1 MAEPASTLAAGSVG
15 TVETQYL
22 DLPEPVRLDCGR
34 ELHPVRVAYETYG
47 TLSPRRDNVILVCHA
62 LSGDAH
68 AAGFAKTPPEEST
81 RDGFAA
87 EDRDGTAGKGLG
99 WWDGMIGPGKAFDTD
114 RFFVVSTNLLGGCRG
129 TTGPSS
135 IDPATGRPYG
145 PDFPVITVA
154 DMVRTERA
162 FLDAL
167 GIERLA
173 AVAGGSLG
181 GMQAFEWAILFP
193 DQVDAVVAIAST
205 HALQPQGVAWNA
217 IAREAIMRDPA
228 WQGGRYYGTGRT
240 PEAGMGVARMV
251 GHVTYL
257 SALAPERQVRPAA
270 AVRRRHPL
278 HDHRAGVRGRELPA
292 PPGRLVRQALRRQHL
307 SLHVAR
313 ADVLR
318 SRAAVRRRIARAGA
332 RRRLGADAAD
342 RVQLRLAVP
351 AVRVEGDRRRAS
363 RSRQAGRVPRDR
375 GAVRPRL
382 LPARGSAADAH
393 HPPVLGQTPPGRRPG
408 ADARVT
414 SQERGAFVTDKASR
428 AEEARAFGFET
439 RQLHAGQRPDPNT
452 GARAVPIFQTTSYVF
467 EDPESAAAY
476 FNLQEYGNTYSRI
489 MNPTVAVFEERV
501 ANLEGG
507 CGAVA
512 FASGIAAQAAA
523 LFTLLQPGDHVV
535 SSSALYGGTV
545 NQFKHLLRKMNVELT
560 WVDPDDPDAWRKAV
574 RANTKAFFGETIG
587 NPAGNVLDIETVAA
601 IAHEHELPLIV
612 DNTFATPYLCR
623 PIEWGADIVIHSA
636 TKFIGGH
643 GTSIGG
649 VVVEAGTF
657 NWSNGRFPVV
667 ADPSPAYH
675 GLQFHETFGTYG
687 YLMKLRAE
695 TLRDLGAALSPFNAF
710 LFLQGLE
717 TLSLR
722 MERHVDNALA
732 VAAFLESHE
741 LASNVT
747 YPGLPASR
755 YRPLVEKY
763 LPRGAGA
770 VFSFDCA
777 GGRAGG
783 QDLIRGV
790 TLWSHLANVGDAK
803 SLIIHPA
810 STTHRQLSDDELRA
824 AGVGPGTVRLSV
836 GTESV
841 EDLIWDLE
849 QGFALVAATA
859 GRKVATA

>member
-1 MAEPASTLAAGSVG
+1 VTKE
-15 TVETQYL
+15 
-22 DLPEPVRLDCGR
+22 
-34 ELHPVRVAYETYG
+34 
-47 TLSPRRDNVILVCHA
+47 
-62 LSGDAH
+62 
-68 AAGFAKTPPEEST
+68 EES
-81 RDGFAA
+81 
-87 EDRDGTAGKGLG
+87 
-99 WWDGMIGPGKAFDTD
+99 
-114 RFFVVSTNLLGGCRG
+114 C
-129 TTGPSS
+129 
-135 IDPATGRPYG
+135 
-145 PDFPVITVA
+145 
-154 DMVRTERA
+154 
-162 FLDAL
+162 
-167 GIERLA
+167 
-173 AVAGGSLG
+173 
-181 GMQAFEWAILFP
+181 
-193 DQVDAVVAIAST
+193 
-205 HALQPQGVAWNA
+205 
-217 IAREAIMRDPA
+217 
-228 WQGGRYYGTGRT
+228 
-240 PEAGMGVARMV
+240 
-251 GHVTYL
+251 
-257 SALAPERQVRPAA
+257 
-270 AVRRRHPL
+270 
-278 HDHRAGVRGRELPA
+278 
-292 PPGRLVRQALRRQHL
+292 
-307 SLHVAR
+307 
-313 ADVLR
+313 
-318 SRAAVRRRIARAGA
+318 
-332 RRRLGADAAD
+332 
-342 RVQLRLAVP
+342 
-351 AVRVEGDRRRAS
+351 
-363 RSRQAGRVPRDR
+363 
-375 GAVRPRL
+375 
-382 LPARGSAADAH
+382 
-393 HPPVLGQTPPGRRPG
+393 
-408 ADARVT
+408 
-414 SQERGAFVTDKASR
+414 VTDNPSR
-428 AEEARAFGFET
+428 AEQARAFGFET

-512 FASGIAAQAAA
+512 FASGIAAQAGA

-545 NQFKHLLRKMNVELT
+545 NQLKHLLRKMNVELT
-560 WVDPDDPDAWRKAV
+560 WVDPDSPEAWREAV
-574 RANTKAFFGETIG
+574 RANTKVFFGETIG
-587 NPAGNVLDIETVAA
+587 NPAGNVLDIEALAA

-636 TKFIGGH
+636 TKFLGGH

-675 GLQFHETFGTYG
+675 GLRFHETFGPYG

-695 TLRDLGAALSPFNAF
+695 TLRDLGATQAPFNAF

-732 VAAFLESHE
+732 VAQFLQAHE

-747 YPGLPASR
+747 YPGLPGSG

-783 QDLIRGV
+783 QSLIGGM

-803 SLIIHPA
+803 SLVIHPA
-810 STTHRQLSDDELRA
+810 STTHRQLNDAELRA
-824 AGVGPGTVRLSV
+824 AGIDQGTVRLSV

-841 EDLIWDLE
+841 DDLIWDLE
-849 QGFALVAATA
+849 QGFARVAAAAGKKVTTA
-859 GRKVATA
+859 